1 MDDEGFRLV
10 SQLMRACSETL
21 TDLSLGLQLPYLARF
36 KVELG
41 PTIPLLRR
49 FCYCTN
55 AMDSVLNMA
64 NMISALCPAP
74 LEQLMLRIPIEC
86 MRQKGWAELQTSI
99 NAVKAA
105 EIIMVVDDHPNYE
118 VALRKTLSHCNLS
131 STLFV
136 VSHTSSGI
144 AFGYS
149 EETFARFQKFI
160 RRDHGRSGRPSEP
173 QQRRH
178 HPLPALNTQASQAEI
193 EAHAGVATVKA
204 THQVYGKYSKWFLFL
219 GLGLAAYIYSLD
231 SQTTWAYLAWAASE
245 LQDHSLISTIQVAQS
260 IIIACGKPAIA
271 KLADVQSRG
280 VAYIV
285 VLVFYVVVSYIV
297 IASAHN
303 IQTVAGGI
311 ILYAVGYTG
320 LQLIR
325 PYFPSILINAFIGS
339 NVSTAVLSGA
349 GWRWGYGMFAI
360 LIPASLAPLI
370 ITLTWA
376 ERKATRLGLIPHKS
390 AQPAQNIFT
399 KIRNLV
405 AKLDLFGLILIGT
418 SVALI
423 LLPLTL
429 AKSASNG
436 WHNPSMIAMLVVGCV
451 LLLFI
456 APWEAKVAKYPV
468 LPGRFLKNKSIVG
481 ASLIG
486 FFDFISFY
494 LTYTYLYSFV
504 VVVKPWQVTY
514 KHYLLR
520 LDSVSGSNGIRNLRR
535 LRNAY
540 FHRYKYML
548 VAGLTIRLFGVGL
561 MIHSRG
567 ANASDAEIVWTQII
581 QSMGGGIAAV
591 TSQVAAQASVPH
603 VDVATATAVV
613 LLLTEI
619 GGAIGNAIS
628 GAIWTNMMPGKL
640 LHYLPFLSETERAAI
655 YSSISVITTQY
666 PRGDPVREGVI
677 SAYGD
682 VMKIMLIVATAVSVV
697 PLGISLFM
705 PNWYLGDTQNAV
717 DNEDLA
723 GHATATSDDERHV

>member
-1 MDDEGFRLV
+1 MSKEGPQ
-10 SQLMRACSETL
+10 S
-21 TDLSLGLQLPYLARF
+21 
-36 KVELG
+36 
-41 PTIPLLRR
+41 
-49 FCYCTN
+49 
-55 AMDSVLNMA
+55 
-64 NMISALCPAP
+64 
-74 LEQLMLRIPIEC
+74 
-86 MRQKGWAELQTSI
+86 
-99 NAVKAA
+99 
-105 EIIMVVDDHPNYE
+105 
-118 VALRKTLSHCNLS
+118 LS
-131 STLFV
+131 SEDT
-136 VSHTSSGI
+136 
-144 AFGYS
+144 
-149 EETFARFQKFI
+149 
-160 RRDHGRSGRPSEP
+160 
-173 QQRRH
+173 
-178 HPLPALNTQASQAEI
+178 HPLPALI
-193 EAHAGVATVKA
+193 KA

-260 IIIACGKPAIA
+260 IISLHAVNRPIA

-285 VLVFYVVVSYIV
+285 VLIFYVIGYIV

-320 LQLIR
+320 LQLLTQIIIADITTLQWR
-325 PYFPSILINAFIGS
+325 GVVSGLISLPFIINAFIGS
-339 NVSTAVLSGA
+339 NMACLRYWFPSLS
-349 GWRWGYGMFAI
+349 R
-360 LIPASLAPLI
+360 PLI

-376 ERKATRLGLIPHKS
+376 ELKATKLGLIPNKS
-390 AQPAQNIFT
+390 AQPAQSIFA

-405 AKLDLFGLILIGT
+405 SKLDLFGLILIGT

-468 LPGRFLKNKSIVG
+468 LPGRFLKNRSIVG

-494 LTYTYLYSFV
+494 LTYTYLSATNITYFV
-504 VVVKPWQVTY
+504 LTQ
-514 KHYLLR
+514 
-520 LDSVSGSNGIRNLRR
+520 SVGLTVFGICAGFAMR
-535 LRNAY
+535 Y
-540 FHRYKYML
+540 FHRYKHML
-548 VAGLTIRLFGVGL
+548 VVGLAIRLFGVGL

-640 LHYLPFLSETERAAI
+640 LHYLPFLSDTERAAI

-682 VMKIMLIVATAVSVV
+682 VMKIMLIVATVVSVV
-697 PLGISLFM
+697 PLALSFFM

-723 GHATATSDDERHV
+723 GHTTVTADNERHV